1 MAIGFWK
8 ITHIKYFLSIQ
19 LHVTYS
25 LSPFLL
31 ITFYILNYVW
41 SVFCNSFSQN
51 VPKMYL
57 LLSSHITC
65 LNGTVFLTFLITKI
79 SSGWFGTQPL
89 AKMVLYFDILTWSP
103 ILSYDLFYYF
113 LHQGQCL
120 CLTLRQQTSTRLHF
134 DCAMICV
141 VAFVDY
147 IN

>member
-1 MAIGFWK
+1 MVIGFWK
-8 ITHIKYFLSIQ
+8 ITHIKSFLSIQ
-19 LHVTYS
+19 LYVTYS

-89 AKMVLYFDILTWSP
+89 AKMVLYFDILTLSP
-103 ILSYDLFYYF
+103 ILSWWSFLLFSTPGSMSVLDF
-113 LHQGQCL
+113 AS
-120 CLTLRQQTSTRLHF
+120 TDFSQTSFWLCY
-134 DCAMICV
+134 DMCCCV
-141 VAFVDY
+141 CWLY
-147 IN
+147 